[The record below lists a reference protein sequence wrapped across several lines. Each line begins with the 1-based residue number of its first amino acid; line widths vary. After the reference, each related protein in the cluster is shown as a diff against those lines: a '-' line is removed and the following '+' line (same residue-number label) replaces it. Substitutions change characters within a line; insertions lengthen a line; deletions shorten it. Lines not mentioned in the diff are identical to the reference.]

1 LTLGLRT
8 PSLAFGG
15 VIGMSI
21 TCIGGC
27 GRGFALFDFDFDFG
41 EASLLLRLR
50 FPAFLLGNNG
60 ELTAA
65 GMS

>member
-1 LTLGLRT
+1 
-8 PSLAFGG
+8 
-15 VIGMSI
+15 MSR

-27 GRGFALFDFDFDFG
+27 GRGFALLDLDLDFG

-50 FPAFLLGNNG
+50 FPAFLLGDNG

-65 GMS
+65 GMSWFWYSALGVELGTKT